1 MAEINYRSL
10 LETNNYLRGL
20 SDTTY
25 WLCITR
31 TVQESKLFPM
41 NPYMLLSYLNT
52 FYRLPTLLREIDA
65 ATPAEELGDRARE
78 VSLKVDTVNAAWGM
92 PAFYLIGREMLMNWG
107 LLGPA
112 DAAQDVVDVLDFSR
126 RFNLAYHRNDGHIT
140 NKEFAR
146 EQAAQKGSRNCPVAP
161 PVQNSRLSSSNGGMI
176 RAAATLI
183 GVRPA
188 RGLSRQ
194 PSRASGR
201 ARAASSL
208 RRSRAGARKWRASPA
223 ASSSRCSRAPL
234 TRTAWC
240 CSNSG
245 PTTPRWPPTPR

>member
-10 LETNNYLRGL
+10 LETNNYLRNL

-126 RFNLAYHRNDGHIT
+126 RFNLAYHRRYSDLCYGYNVFWRRHVAALGLDATSLAPEDGGHLWGDGFEVETLIHVRVAKAGLT
-140 NKEFAR
+140 VAEVPSFEFKRIHGVSNLNATRDGLRVVRTIFAERAR
-146 EQAAQKGSRNCPVAP
+146 SRRHQGQSAPLAAEQAASHANAVEE
-161 PVQNSRLSSSNGGMI
+161 S
-176 RAAATLI
+176 I
-183 GVRPA
+183 G
-188 RGLSRQ
+188 
-194 PSRASGR
+194 
-201 ARAASSL
+201 
-208 RRSRAGARKWRASPA
+208 
-223 ASSSRCSRAPL
+223 
-234 TRTAWC
+234 
-240 CSNSG
+240 
-245 PTTPRWPPTPR
+245 